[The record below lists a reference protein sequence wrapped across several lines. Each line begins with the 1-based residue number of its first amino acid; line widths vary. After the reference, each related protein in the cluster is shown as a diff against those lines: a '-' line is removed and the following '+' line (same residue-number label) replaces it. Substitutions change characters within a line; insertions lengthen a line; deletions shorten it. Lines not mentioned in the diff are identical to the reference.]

1 MAAIFLVRQEVRP
14 SAERQWRSAEGEE
27 TVKQSPRR
35 GAEREAWI
43 LYSTFF
49 TLASMFSVSITS
61 QAL

>member
-14 SAERQWRSAEGEE
+14 SAEREWRSAGEE

>member
-1 MAAIFLVRQEVRP
+1 MAAIFLVRQEARP
-14 SAERQWRSAEGEE
+14 SAE
-27 TVKQSPRR
+27 TVEVCRRRLNGKAGARR
-35 GAEREAWI
+35 GAEREACI